1 MYISYEFI
9 FGYCKLWPTGI
20 SVFFR
25 FLIHLIALK
34 VHNWRNVIFNIV
46 PKEIFVVVENFYQMD
61 INKFQTGFRFC
72 LCLWLNE
79 CYMIVSSILERLKRW
94 TFRNISTVSIL
105 NDPRIYVYEIYQ
117 FYEFINA
124 VNEDHRSIKLDTKNN
139 ICIIIPSMFTCAK
152 ISNNL
157 FE

>member
-105 NDPRIYVYEIYQ
+105 NDHAMIRASLCLWNLSILWIY
-117 FYEFINA
+117 
-124 VNEDHRSIKLDTKNN
+124 
-139 ICIIIPSMFTCAK
+139 ICDEWAS
-152 ISNNL
+152 SLN
-157 FE
+157 